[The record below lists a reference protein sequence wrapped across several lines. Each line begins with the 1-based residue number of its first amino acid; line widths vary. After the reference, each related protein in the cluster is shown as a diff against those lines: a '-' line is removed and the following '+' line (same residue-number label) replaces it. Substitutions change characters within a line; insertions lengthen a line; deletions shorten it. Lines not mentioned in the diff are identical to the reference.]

1 MVVGRK
7 QRRVERHPVEFVRLL
22 LLADDFALFEPQQRI
37 PYLHGTGI
45 GHAGLGVAVQ
55 PAEHVRPF
63 LVAIREVHAGHGVV
77 FGGADQRI
85 REGQGLAY
93 SPCPT
98 HRDNLAVV
106 AHAGE
111 VEPVGLVR
119 TDEPALQE
127 KVHAGR
133 TPEFVVA
140 LGLQRLRRCGAENR
154 ERQAYCREEYRSA
167 RAHGLAG
174 IVKMKRAPAVY
185 ASSRDMLPERCRA
198 IRRHKARLSPGVAFE
213 SSEGMPKMSLRFS
226 GGMPQ
231 PVSATA
237 TKTRSSPRRSHSRL
251 IVLPA

>member
-85 REGQGLAY
+85 REGQGPGVL
-93 SPCPT
+93 PVPDGIEIT
-98 HRDNLAVV
+98 FAVV

-140 LGLQRLRRCGAENR
+140 LGLRRR
-154 ERQAYCREEYRSA
+154 
-167 RAHGLAG
+167 
-174 IVKMKRAPAVY
+174 KPRAPGI
-185 ASSRDMLPERCRA
+185 LPGRVSVGACSWLGGDCEDETCTGG
-198 IRRHKARLSPGVAFE
+198 ICLVEGYVAREVPGDQA
-213 SSEGMPKMSLRFS
+213 
-226 GGMPQ
+226 
-231 PVSATA
+231 A
-237 TKTRSSPRRSHSRL
+237 
-251 IVLPA
+251 

>member
-1 MVVGRK
+1 MVGRK

-85 REGQGLAY
+85 REGQGPGVL
-93 SPCPT
+93 PVPDGIEIT
-98 HRDNLAVV
+98 FAVV

-231 PVSATA
+231 PVSVTV
-237 TKTRSSPRRSHSRL
+237 TRSWLWRGSIS
-251 IVLPA
+251 

>member
-1 MVVGRK
+1 M
-7 QRRVERHPVEFVRLL
+7 
-22 LLADDFALFEPQQRI
+22 
-37 PYLHGTGI
+37 
-45 GHAGLGVAVQ
+45 Q

-85 REGQGLAY
+85 REGQGPGVL
-93 SPCPT
+93 PVPDGIEIT
-98 HRDNLAVV
+98 FAVV

-154 ERQAYCREEYRSA
+154 ERQAYCREECSWLGGDCEDETCTGGICLVEGYVA
-167 RAHGLAG
+167 RE
-174 IVKMKRAPAVY
+174 V
-185 ASSRDMLPERCRA
+185 
-198 IRRHKARLSPGVAFE
+198 PGDQA
-213 SSEGMPKMSLRFS
+213 
-226 GGMPQ
+226 
-231 PVSATA
+231 A
-237 TKTRSSPRRSHSRL
+237 
-251 IVLPA
+251 